1 MSFDEIIITYYNSK
15 VLQKNYFYCKI
26 ITMIYDFYAKK
37 AYELFQI
44 PTRLLKNDEVVA
56 FHQRAEYKC
65 DLAALAEGSFD
76 FKNRLAAVVITQN
89 YFYFAKI
96 LIEDSN
102 YSLLIGPCFNTLPSD
117 KISTSVINAL
127 GLPAKELVPIEEYF
141 KTLPELDLRTFLN
154 YVILLDALINNEEI
168 EHRDLILS
176 KKVPKNAYEVDFSE
190 KNKKASFAEREDAD
204 KLSKTAE
211 FYVKNGMVEDLE
223 KLYGLSDSRYVGKM
237 ANDSVRQ
244 ARNTFIV
251 SATIFSRAAIDG
263 GLDLNTALSMSDIYI
278 QKVEMLSDYYAIMT
292 LQSEMIINFAKAV
305 ASLNTK
311 GSSGA
316 FVSGVRSYIFNHINE
331 KIYVDDLAKSLFV
344 NKSYLTMK
352 FKSLTGKTLVE
363 YITDIKIDEAKR
375 LLKVTNDS
383 LSEISEK
390 LAFSSQSY
398 FQNVFKKKTGMTPSD
413 YKEQL

>member
-1 MSFDEIIITYYNSK
+1 
-15 VLQKNYFYCKI
+15 
-26 ITMIYDFYAKK
+26 MIYDFYAKK

-44 PTRLLKNDEVVA
+44 PTRLLKNDEIVA
-56 FHQRAEYKC
+56 FHQSSEYKC
-65 DLAALAEGSFD
+65 DLAALAKNSFD
-76 FKNRLAAVVITQN
+76 FKNRLAAIVITQN
-89 YFYFAKI
+89 YLYFAKI

-102 YSLLIGPCFNTLPSD
+102 YSLLIGPCFNTVPSD
-117 KISTSVINAL
+117 RIAKSVINAL

-141 KTLPELDLRTFLN
+141 NTLPELDLRTFLN
-154 YVILLDALINNEEI
+154 YVILLDALINDEDI
-168 EHRDLILS
+168 DHRDLILS

-190 KNKKASFAEREDAD
+190 KRKTATFAEREDAN
-204 KLSKTAE
+204 KMSKTAE
-211 FYVKNGMVEDLE
+211 LYVKNGMVEDLE
-223 KLYGLSDSRYVGKM
+223 KLYGLSDSKYVGKM

-244 ARNTFIV
+244 ARNTLIV

-263 GLDLNTALSMSDIYI
+263 GLDLNTALSMSDLYI

-305 ASLNTK
+305 ADLNTK

-316 FVSGVRSYIFNHINE
+316 FVSNVRSYIFNHINE
-331 KIYVDDLAKSLFV
+331 KIYVDDIAKSLFV
-344 NKSYLTMK
+344 NKSYLTTK
-352 FKSLTGKTLVE
+352 FKALTGKTLVE

-375 LLKVTNDS
+375 LIKGSNES

-390 LAFSSQSY
+390 LAFSTQSY